1 MSQASSSHGLQ
12 NVESQELDRLLR
24 LNQFL
29 NQECLDRI
37 GLRAGD
43 RVLEVGS
50 GLGIFAREMAR
61 VVGGDPQ
68 LVCVEQSED
77 RIYRS
82 LELAAS
88 AQEEHLID
96 MRQGDLYS
104 LPLQEE
110 EWGTFDVVHC
120 RFVLSRVRDPQR
132 AVESMVRAL
141 KPGGR
146 MILVDDDHDLV
157 RLWPVMPAVDEL
169 WRALVRGAIDSD
181 RDPYIGRKISTM
193 MHVSGLSPTR
203 SGYLFGGG
211 SSGSDGWEFVAV
223 NMVDVLRG
231 ARSSILDSTAITGD
245 LFDEVIESLVSWSR
259 RPDSSLWYPICWAEA
274 MRSRD

>member
-1 MSQASSSHGLQ
+1 
-12 NVESQELDRLLR
+12 
-24 LNQFL
+24 
-29 NQECLDRI
+29 
-37 GLRAGD
+37 
-43 RVLEVGS
+43 
-50 GLGIFAREMAR
+50 
-61 VVGGDPQ
+61 
-68 LVCVEQSED
+68 
-77 RIYRS
+77 
-82 LELAAS
+82 
-88 AQEEHLID
+88 
-96 MRQGDLYS
+96 
-104 LPLQEE
+104 
-110 EWGTFDVVHC
+110 
-120 RFVLSRVRDPQR
+120 
-132 AVESMVRAL
+132 
-141 KPGGR
+141 

-274 MRSRD
+274 IRGRG